1 MPQSGRGGPIVAVI
15 DVAGGREDLSP
26 VEACA
31 RTRMARR
38 SDLHDAE
45 QQRIT
50 VAISCDTPDVLPVAR
65 GVTLSPQFFTG
76 SRPVGDPARR
86 QCSVHGLP
94 VHPRMHEHAEGLVV
108 LHNNWDEPLRVELQ
122 MLGDPRVVFE

>member
-1 MPQSGRGGPIVAVI
+1 MPHSGRGGTIVAII
-15 DVAGGREDLSP
+15 DVTGGREDLAS

-38 SDLHDAE
+38 SDLHDAK

-50 VAISCDTPDVLPVAR
+50 IAISCHTPHILPVAR

-94 VHPRMHEHAEGLVV
+94 VHPRMHEYAEGLVV
-108 LHNNWDEPLRVELQ
+108 LHNNRDEPFRVELQ